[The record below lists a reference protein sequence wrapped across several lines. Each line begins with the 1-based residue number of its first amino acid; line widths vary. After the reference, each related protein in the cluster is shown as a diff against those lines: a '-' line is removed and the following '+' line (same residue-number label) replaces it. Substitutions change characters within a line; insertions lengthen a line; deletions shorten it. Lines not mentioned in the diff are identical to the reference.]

1 MALHKI
7 KKGLNLP
14 ITGEPTQTI
23 DIHRSTTRVALMAE
37 DYVGMRPTMFVQ
49 EGEKVLRGQPL
60 FEDKKNPGVRY
71 VAPGAGKVTGINRGD
86 RRALKSVVVELNE
99 AERKGQPGAE
109 DEVAFES
116 YQGKNVAAMNRGE
129 VRALLVESGLWTAFR
144 TRPFSR
150 IPALDSTPAAIF
162 ITAMDTSPLAPS
174 AEIVLKGKE
183 NAFKEGLLAIVKLT
197 DGPVYLCKSPDEKIP
212 SDPNSGVQV
221 EDFDGPHPAGLPGV
235 HIHFL
240 RPVSRLQTVWYI
252 SYQDVAPIGTMIKTG
267 RLDVNRVVSLAGP
280 RVSNPRLIATRI
292 GASTMD
298 ICEGE
303 LNGDDNRI
311 ISGSVLAGR
320 KAMGD
325 VEGYMGRYHQQV
337 SVIREGHDREFLGWV
352 MPGMNKYSTTNAY
365 LSRLAPGKKFD
376 MTTNTCGSRRAMV
389 PIGTYE
395 RVMPMDI
402 MATFLLR
409 ALIVGDIER
418 AEQLGVLELDEEDV
432 ALFTFVCPG
441 KYEYGPILR
450 QNLEKIYKEG

>member
-7 KKGLNLP
+7 KKGLDLP
-14 ITGEPTQTI
+14 ITGEPAQTI
-23 DIHRSTTRVALMAE
+23 DIHRTSARVALMAG

-49 EGEKVLRGQPL
+49 EGDKVLRGQPL

-71 VAPGAGKVTGINRGD
+71 LSPGAGKVAGIYRGD
-86 RRALKSVVVELNE
+86 RRALQSVVIELNE
-99 AERKGQPGAE
+99 AERNGQPGPD
-109 DEVAFES
+109 DEAAFDS
-116 YQGKNVAAMNRGE
+116 YQGKNVAAMSRDE
-129 VRALLVESGLWTAFR
+129 IRALLVESGMWTAFR

-150 IPALDSTPAAIF
+150 IPAIDSEPAAIF

-174 AEIVLKGKE
+174 AEVVLKGKE

-240 RPVSRLQTVWYI
+240 RPVNRNRTVWYI
-252 SYQDVAPIGTMIKTG
+252 NYQDVAPIGSLIKTG
-267 RLDVNRVVSLAGP
+267 RLDVSRVISLAGP
-280 RVSNPRLIATRI
+280 QVGNPRLIATRI
-292 GASTMD
+292 GASTQD

-303 LNGDDNRI
+303 LIEGDNRI

-320 KAMGD
+320 KAMGE
-325 VEGYMGRYHQQV
+325 VEGYVGRYHQQI
-337 SVIREGHDREFLGWV
+337 SVIREGHEREFLGWM
-352 MPGMNKYSTTNAY
+352 MPGMNKYSTINAY
-365 LSRLAPGKKFD
+365 LSRLVPGKKFA
-376 MTTNTCGSRRAMV
+376 MTTATYGSKRAMV

-409 ALIVGDIER
+409 ALIVGDLER
-418 AEQLGVLELDEEDV
+418 AEQLGALELDEEDV